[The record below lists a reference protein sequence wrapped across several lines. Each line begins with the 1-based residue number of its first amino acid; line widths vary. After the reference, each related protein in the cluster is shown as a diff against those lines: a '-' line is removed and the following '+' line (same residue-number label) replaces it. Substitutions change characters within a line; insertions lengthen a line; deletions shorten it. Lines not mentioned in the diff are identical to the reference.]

1 MMCQHQPQCPGAL
14 RPDGQAARS
23 IVAHPEQ
30 GWWLLCNG
38 TLLFEDTGR
47 LLPSG
52 EIVRPQRPG
61 TSLAL
66 ATKTV
71 LVETAPAKGGRP

>member
-1 MMCQHQPQCPGAL
+1 M
-14 RPDGQAARS
+14 D
-23 IVAHPEQ
+23 IV
-30 GWWLLCNG
+30 
-38 TLLFEDTGR
+38 EDTGR

-66 ATKTV
+66 ATKNV
-71 LVETAPAKGGRP
+71 FVETAPAKGGRP